1 MSKAEAAR
9 LARIVELLEKLD
21 SYNDL
26 RAACLLGLTDD
37 CTPHPLP
44 TLANAGLTLSAGA
57 TTRQLF
63 EFAAPRLGKTR
74 IDRELRDE
82 VWPRL
87 RELGI
92 VQRSYVLTA
101 KEARAEGRLI
111 EYGVHRRAKSPNNGY
126 ALTEE
131 ARQLLLKTS
140 DQDWKRKLNG
150 FLVGDSDR
158 RLRVLQHEAAMAAAV
173 APGDHSKLMRA
184 AADALRTT
192 RLPDYELVFIY
203 DADGSRSLDEAERA
217 TMEHR
222 AQTFLTGE
230 ALKLAMGNIHLGFNA
245 KQLELEA
252 ALATAQADVHAL
264 QEEMQAAAV
273 TDALEI
279 QMAEQYLEQLEAA
292 APKVAE
298 AVRLAASAEVNIAAA
313 QQAIAGGLLN
323 NAEILLDKAKA
334 GNADPSKI
342 APVEQ
347 RLAKAKQE
355 KKARDLTLRINAAA
369 NQPRAVRRI
378 RELIAEAEAI
388 GVADRVEPAARR
400 ALRIA
405 RDAANAR
412 FVQARPIA
420 DHLVAEGFVPVIG
433 DGRIEAWKESSKN
446 GAGPR
451 GHASTGAHASTSA
464 QRGSTWTLDRVMVLR
479 GDVWATRTPRVPVTR
494 QELPKQAERSR
505 WFNHPPARDPAPT
518 K

>member
-1 MSKAEAAR
+1 MAPRDITVSKAEAAR

-131 ARQLLLKTS
+131 ARQLLLKAS

-192 RLPDYELVFIY
+192 RLPDYELVFID
-203 DADGSRSLDEAERA
+203 DADEQRIKAEWEKKLEPRGLLPDLDSLWPDAILVRDSDRSLWFIDAVTTDGEIDETRRA
-217 TMEHR
+217 
-222 AQTFLTGE
+222 
-230 ALKLAMGNIHLGFNA
+230 
-245 KQLELEA
+245 ELEA
-252 ALATAQADVHAL
+252 W
-264 QEEMQAAAV
+264 
-273 TDALEI
+273 
-279 QMAEQYLEQLEAA
+279 
-292 APKVAE
+292 
-298 AVRLAASAEVNIAAA
+298 ASARRYRVAGYTTAYETWKRTAAR
-313 QQAIAGGLLN
+313 QARMKN
-323 NAEILLDKAKA
+323 
-334 GNADPSKI
+334 
-342 APVEQ
+342 
-347 RLAKAKQE
+347 LAVG
-355 KKARDLTLRINAAA
+355 TN
-369 NQPRAVRRI
+369 VW
-378 RELIAEAEAI
+378 IAEDGGKLFVVESL
-388 GVADRVEPAARR
+388 ADGE
-400 ALRIA
+400 
-405 RDAANAR
+405 
-412 FVQARPIA
+412 
-420 DHLVAEGFVPVIG
+420 
-433 DGRIEAWKESSKN
+433 
-446 GAGPR
+446 
-451 GHASTGAHASTSA
+451 
-464 QRGSTWTLDRVMVLR
+464 
-479 GDVWATRTPRVPVTR
+479 
-494 QELPKQAERSR
+494 
-505 WFNHPPARDPAPT
+505 
-518 K
+518 